1 MCIRD
6 SAKWAEDLVAAWY
19 VREGYDIVARNWR
32 CTRGE
37 LDVVAWRDGVLVVCE
52 VKARRNGNHG
62 DPFESITTQKIARLR
77 RAAAIFV
84 DALREGES
92 TLSGG
97 GLRLPIRELRF
108 DAAAVLGGRVE
119 VREAAF

>member
-1 MCIRD
+1 MAR
-6 SAKWAEDLVAAWY
+6 AKWAEDLVAAWY

-32 CTRGE
+32 CARGE
-37 LDVVAWRDGVLVVCE
+37 LDIVAWRGGVLVVCE
-52 VKARRNGNHG
+52 VKARRNANHG
-62 DPFESITTQKIARLR
+62 DPFEAITPRKIARLR
-77 RAAAIFV
+77 RATAAFV
-84 DALREGES
+84 AALRDDDP

-97 GLRLPIRELRF
+97 GLRRPICNVRF

>member
-1 MCIRD
+1 MAR
-6 SAKWAEDLVAAWY
+6 AKWAEDLVAAWY

-37 LDVVAWRDGVLVVCE
+37 LDVVSWRDGVLVVCE

-62 DPFESITTQKIARLR
+62 DPFEAITTQKIARLR
-77 RAAAIFV
+77 RAAAMFV
-84 DALREGES
+84 VELRDGVS
-92 TLSGG
+92 PTSGG
-97 GLRLPIRELRF
+97 GLRRPIRELRF

>member
-1 MCIRD
+1 MAR
-6 SAKWAEDLVAAWY
+6 AKWAEDLVAAWY

-37 LDVVAWRDGVLVVCE
+37 LDVIAWRDGVLVVCE

-77 RAAAIFV
+77 RAAAMFV
-84 DALREGES
+84 VELRERGS
-92 TLSGG
+92 PVSGG
-97 GLRLPIRELRF
+97 GLRLPIHELRF

>member
-1 MCIRD
+1 MAR
-6 SAKWAEDLVAAWY
+6 AKWAEDLVAAWY

-37 LDVVAWRDGVLVVCE
+37 LDVVSWRDGVLVVCE

-84 DALREGES
+84 VALREGES
-92 TLSGG
+92 MLSGG